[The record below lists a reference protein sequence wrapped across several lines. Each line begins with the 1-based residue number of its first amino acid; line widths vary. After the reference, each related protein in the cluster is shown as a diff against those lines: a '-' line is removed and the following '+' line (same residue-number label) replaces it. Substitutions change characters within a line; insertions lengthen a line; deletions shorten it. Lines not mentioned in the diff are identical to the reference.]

1 MIDYESPIK
10 IAMTQTRNQLEDG
23 ILKAVRDVGI
33 YVDKERLLRALQYD
47 SDQYY
52 KGYNDRDKEIIRCKY
67 CEHATMTAENKLCK
81 YCNKLTDDDGCLI
94 PVYRDADYFCADGEM
109 RQ

>member
-47 SDQYY
+47 SGQYY

-67 CEHATMTAENKLCK
+67 CEHATMTADNKLCK
-81 YCNKLTDDDGCLI
+81 YCNKLTDDDGCPI
-94 PVYRDADYFCADGEM
+94 PVYRDANYFCADGER